1 LRSSSRLRFG
11 HVGLEEGHGQ
21 EVAEKSR
28 VITPIEKLKYGPLRT
43 CAEVTGVG
51 KAVGRLLCLSILR
64 NILKLPE
71 FV

>member
-1 LRSSSRLRFG
+1 LRFG
-11 HVGLEEGHGQ
+11 HVGLEEGHGK

-28 VITPIEKLKYGPLRT
+28 AITPIERLEYGPLRT
-43 CAEVTGVG
+43 CAEVTSVG
-51 KAVGRLLCLSILR
+51 KAVERLLFLSILR